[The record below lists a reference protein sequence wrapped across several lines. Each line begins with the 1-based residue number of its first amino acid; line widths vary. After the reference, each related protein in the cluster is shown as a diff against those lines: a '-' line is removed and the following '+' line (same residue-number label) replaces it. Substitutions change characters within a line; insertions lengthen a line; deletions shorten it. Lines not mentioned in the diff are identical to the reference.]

1 MGRKFGVA
9 TSMARAVDMTAQ
21 PLPICMIAML
31 EPRTGSRAGQRTRS
45 NGAAL
50 MDTRGARKT
59 PPWSKVLGM
68 EPARTE
74 GPLLSVLPWQA
85 TNRASCYMRWP
96 HRESTTMRCPG
107 EGQGRPGSPILG
119 PLVFFEPPKR
129 FALLRDC
136 CVPAQLSL
144 EVRRSDFVAREFLLA
159 PT

>member
-1 MGRKFGVA
+1 MGQAGAPRRKFGAA
-9 TSMARAVDMTAQ
+9 TSMARAVDTTAQ
-21 PLPICMIAML
+21 PRPICMIAML
-31 EPRTGSRAGQRTRS
+31 EPRTGSRAGQKTRS

-68 EPARTE
+68 EPAR
-74 GPLLSVLPWQA
+74 
-85 TNRASCYMRWP
+85 RD
-96 HRESTTMRCPG
+96 
-107 EGQGRPGSPILG
+107 GSPILG

-129 FALLRDC
+129 FALLRDY
-136 CVPAQLSL
+136 CVLAQLSL